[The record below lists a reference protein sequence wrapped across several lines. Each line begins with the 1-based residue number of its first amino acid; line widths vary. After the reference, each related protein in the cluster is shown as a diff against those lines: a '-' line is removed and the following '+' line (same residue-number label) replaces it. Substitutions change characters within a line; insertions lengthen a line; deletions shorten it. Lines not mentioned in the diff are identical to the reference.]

1 MREYG
6 TASESERE
14 RKRERKRE
22 KERERYRTPHSGVTR
37 TWTV

>member
-37 TWTV
+37 TWMV

>member
-1 MREYG
+1 VREYG